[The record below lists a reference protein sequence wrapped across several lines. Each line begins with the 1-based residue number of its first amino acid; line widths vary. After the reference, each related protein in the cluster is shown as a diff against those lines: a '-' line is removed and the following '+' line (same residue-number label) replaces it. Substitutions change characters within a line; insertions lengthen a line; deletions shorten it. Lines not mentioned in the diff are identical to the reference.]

1 MALTS
6 TSIPSNIESLER
18 SELIRL
24 LKRVADERD
33 KLRVEMVERVNKKAK
48 TSTTS
53 TTSTTLAPIFCS
65 NNSTQGTT
73 TTTTTPKKNPSFNMI
88 ATKKRIEKNTI
99 RFVKKSAH
107 NDKKKPWTEVTDS
120 LPSSSS
126 AVQLLEGHTPKS
138 DTARMIKWELLGN
151 DNIVNWL
158 GLEEKF
164 IHPVKFDGKVL
175 CIAGGRPKIYAWAAF
190 EKVEIKYIKNT
201 GALEMKFRTYM
212 ARTGNP
218 ACFDD

>member
-1 MALTS
+1 MALTN
-6 TSIPSNIESLER
+6 TSIPPNLESLER

-33 KLRVEMVERVNKKAK
+33 KLRVEMENPAAKKAK
-48 TSTTS
+48 
-53 TTSTTLAPIFCS
+53 TSTTLAPIFCS
-65 NNSTQGTT
+65 NNSSTPGSTT
-73 TTTTTPKKNPSFNMI
+73 TNPQTTPSFN
-88 ATKKRIEKNTI
+88 ASAAKKRIAKNTV
-99 RFVKKSAH
+99 RLVKKSAH

-120 LPSSSS
+120 IPSSAS
-126 AVQLLEGHTPKS
+126 AIQLLEGHTPKS

-151 DNIVNWL
+151 DTVVNWL

-164 IHPVKFDGKVL
+164 IHPVKFDGKVWCL
-175 CIAGGRPKIYAWAAF
+175 AGEKPKIYAWAAF

-201 GALEMKFRTYM
+201 GSLEMKFRTFM

-218 ACFDD
+218 ACFHD